1 MTVLNEE
8 QSAVFILSA
17 IAVTREDVTRA
28 KEWVMPQKESH
39 VRTLVDKWLD
49 EQGMPL
55 PKFVNAEDTES
66 KQSLGNVS
74 KSYSLRLAFYQAL
87 WELISAG
94 DLFPSGPAIEWSA
107 QSIDYHTSRSRS
119 GVDLR
124 KLTSSHPE
132 RIERPYLAPAV
143 SADVDIFLRGLDI
156 PSLDSGIHEAIE
168 QSLVCFRR
176 GLYFP
181 STVMLAAAVEA
192 AWTEMGTAFA
202 KKLPDAKLEATVGD
216 EQLGIARKV
225 SDIKKTVE
233 SNGASKPIL
242 IAAGKTR
249 YDVEEAVVW
258 TTVLRDR
265 RNALH
270 WGKAK
275 SFVADHSE
283 TASLL
288 MAAQLHLAM
297 LEAIRLASK

>member
-1 MTVLNEE
+1 MTLPKVLNADA
-8 QSAVFILSA
+8 SDY
-17 IAVTREDVTRA
+17 EDALR
-28 KEWVMPQKESH
+28 
-39 VRTLVDKWLD
+39 
-49 EQGMPL
+49 
-55 PKFVNAEDTES
+55 NAA
-66 KQSLGNVS
+66 
-74 KSYSLRLAFYQAL
+74 KSYSVRMAFYQAL
-87 WELISAG
+87 WELVSAG
-94 DLFPSGPAIEWSA
+94 DLLPSGPAAQWSA
-107 QSIDYHTSRSRS
+107 KSIDYRTSRLGS
-119 GVDLR
+119 GIDLN

-132 RIERPYLAPAV
+132 KIERPFLAPAV
-143 SADVDIFLRGLDI
+143 SADVDIFLKGIDV

-168 QSLVCFRR
+168 LSLVCFRR

-181 STVMLAAAVEA
+181 STVMLAAGVEA

-202 KKLPDAKLEATVGD
+202 KKLPDAELEATVGD

-225 SDIKKTVE
+225 SDIKKSVE

-242 IAAGKTR
+242 TAAGKTK

-288 MAAQLHLAM
+288 MAAQLHLAT
-297 LEAIRLASK
+297 LEAIRLAST